1 MPRSTRRSPRP
12 KRGASSPPRGG
23 WRPTSPRRRSSR
35 PWSAATTTSTESWSG
50 TLASSWNSRKPGGT
64 FGGFLR
70 RAGHDPVRDLG
81 RLVRHHGSDGLRQ
94 PRAWSVRHGRRL
106 CADHRDLALRRALS
120 ARTRAR
126 LRFCRSRQRG
136 PRAAPVFEAL
146 HGERSRAGALH
157 HRADLHLG
165 RRGTLR
171 LRNAAAAGGAAR
183 LSEGPVCAPRPRFS
197 GLPGIHHRL
206 QLGDG
211 GALVVRRRAHAL
223 GCHGARDGG
232 QPRHGAVGGNR
243 HQAPVHAH
251 LRARQRARWTRRR
264 PRRGDHRDPAHL
276 SVREPRVFSG
286 RGGGGRLGQPAR
298 AVRGGTPDRHR
309 RHGLQVLA
317 AAIRRFPDLC
327 RHHRHPAV
335 AASRPVRETRMS
347 AHAGGYSADPR
358 IRWIESLPWIV
369 AIAAFFALPEYL
381 SLGARILIYILYALS
396 LDLIVGYAGIITLGH
411 SAYFGLG
418 AYVAGIL
425 AAKAGIGDPMVQL
438 VAAAAAGALL
448 AITTVLLEIAN
459 KATALTGGA
468 DGLSGV
474 VVAPVLGLFR
484 FDIFGKTAYLY
495 CLLVLLLGWWLVRK
509 MIYSPFGTS
518 LTGVR
523 ENSLRMHAIGA
534 PVYWRLV
541 LVYTLSA
548 TIAGVA
554 GGLITQTNQFV
565 GLNVLSFESAG
576 ELLVMLILGGVGRIY
591 GAFVGPVV
599 YLIAQDLLAKQF
611 PEYWYFGIGTMLVLV
626 VMFARGGILGILDG
640 MLANLRRKP

>member
-1 MPRSTRRSPRP
+1 
-12 KRGASSPPRGG
+12 
-23 WRPTSPRRRSSR
+23 
-35 PWSAATTTSTESWSG
+35 
-50 TLASSWNSRKPGGT
+50 
-64 FGGFLR
+64 
-70 RAGHDPVRDLG
+70 
-81 RLVRHHGSDGLRQ
+81 
-94 PRAWSVRHGRRL
+94 
-106 CADHRDLALRRALS
+106 
-120 ARTRAR
+120 
-126 LRFCRSRQRG
+126 
-136 PRAAPVFEAL
+136 
-146 HGERSRAGALH
+146 
-157 HRADLHLG
+157 
-165 RRGTLR
+165 
-171 LRNAAAAGGAAR
+171 
-183 LSEGPVCAPRPRFS
+183 
-197 GLPGIHHRL
+197 
-206 QLGDG
+206 
-211 GALVVRRRAHAL
+211 
-223 GCHGARDGG
+223 
-232 QPRHGAVGGNR
+232 
-243 HQAPVHAH
+243 
-251 LRARQRARWTRRR
+251 
-264 PRRGDHRDPAHL
+264 
-276 SVREPRVFSG
+276 
-286 RGGGGRLGQPAR
+286 
-298 AVRGGTPDRHR
+298 
-309 RHGLQVLA
+309 
-317 AAIRRFPDLC
+317 
-327 RHHRHPAV
+327 
-335 AASRPVRETRMS
+335 MS

-358 IRWIESLPWIV
+358 IRWIEFLPWIL
-369 AIAAFFALPEYL
+369 AIAAFFLLPEYL

-425 AAKAGIGDPMVQL
+425 AAKAGIGDPMLQL

-448 AITTVLLEIAN
+448 GIGTGAVILRTKALTLLMLTLAITSVVLEIAN
-459 KATALTGGA
+459 KATTLTGGA

-474 VVAPVLGLFR
+474 VVAPVLGLFK

-495 CLLVLLLGWWLVRK
+495 CLLVLLLGWWLVRRV
-509 MIYSPFGTS
+509 IYSPFGTS

-554 GGLITQTNQFV
+554 GGLLTQTNQFV

-640 MLANLRRKP
+640 ALAKLRTRQ

>member
-1 MPRSTRRSPRP
+1 
-12 KRGASSPPRGG
+12 
-23 WRPTSPRRRSSR
+23 
-35 PWSAATTTSTESWSG
+35 
-50 TLASSWNSRKPGGT
+50 
-64 FGGFLR
+64 
-70 RAGHDPVRDLG
+70 G
-81 RLVRHHGSDGLRQ
+81 R
-94 PRAWSVRHGRRL
+94 
-106 CADHRDLALRRALS
+106 
-120 ARTRAR
+120 
-126 LRFCRSRQRG
+126 
-136 PRAAPVFEAL
+136 
-146 HGERSRAGALH
+146 
-157 HRADLHLG
+157 
-165 RRGTLR
+165 
-171 LRNAAAAGGAAR
+171 AAR

-197 GLPGIHHRL
+197 GLPGFHHRV
-206 QLGDG
+206 QRGDG
-211 GALVVRRRAHAL
+211 GALVVRGRAHAL
-223 GCHGARDGG
+223 GSHGARNGG
-232 QPRHGAVGGNR
+232 QPRHGAVGWNR

-251 LRARQRARWTRRR
+251 LRARQRARGARRR

-276 SVREPRVFSG
+276 SVRNSRLFSG
-286 RGGGGRLGQPAR
+286 RGGSGRPGQPAR
-298 AVRGGTPDRHR
+298 AVRGGAPDRHR
-309 RHGLQVLA
+309 RYRLQILA
-317 AAIRRFPDLC
+317 AAIRRFPDLR

-335 AASRPVRETRMS
+335 ATRGPVRETRMS

-425 AAKAGIGDPMVQL
+425 AAKAGVGDPMVQL
-438 VAAAAAGALL
+438 AAAAAAGALL
-448 AITTVLLEIAN
+448 GIGTGAIILRTKALTLLMLTLAITSVLLEIAN

-474 VVAPVLGLFR
+474 VVAPIFGLFR
-484 FDIFGKTAYLY
+484 FDIFGKTAYLH
-495 CLLVLLLGWWLVRK
+495 CLLALLLGLWMVRK
-509 MIYSPFGTS
+509 MMYSPFGTS

-554 GGLITQTNQFV
+554 GCLITQTNQFV

-599 YLIAQDLLAKQF
+599 YLIAQDFLAKQF
-611 PEYWYFGIGTMLVLV
+611 PEYWYFGIGTMLGLV
-626 VMFARGGILGILDG
+626 VMFARGGILGLVDG
-640 MLANLRRKP
+640 VLVKLRRRR